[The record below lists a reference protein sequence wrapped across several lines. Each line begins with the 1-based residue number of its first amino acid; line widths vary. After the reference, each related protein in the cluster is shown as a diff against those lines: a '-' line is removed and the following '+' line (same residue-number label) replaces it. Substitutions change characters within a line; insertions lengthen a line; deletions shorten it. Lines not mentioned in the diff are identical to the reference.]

1 MQEACFSYLWDSAER
16 MFTQAIV
23 RKPCPEMIHGLSS
36 SGLGKPDYNLAME
49 QHGEYIDMLRQCGL
63 RVTILEADPAFP
75 DSTFVEDLAL
85 CTPACA
91 ILTNPGAPSRKGEKE
106 AMAAILP
113 RFFQKV
119 EAIEAPGTLEAGDV
133 MMVGKHYFIGISERT
148 NRQGAAQLIKLLR
161 KYGMDGEMVPLR
173 ENLHLKSGIS
183 FMENNVMLV
192 SGEFSSM
199 PVFQSFDRIEVDA
212 DETYAANSLWI
223 NGTVLVPSGFPITL
237 EKIRSAGYP
246 ALSLDM
252 SEFRKLD
259 GGLSCLSLRF

>member
-1 MQEACFSYLWDSAER
+1 

-36 SGLGKPDYNLAME
+36 SGLGMPDYNLALE
-49 QHGEYIDMLRQCGL
+49 QHGKYIAALRQCGL
-63 RVTILEADPAFP
+63 CVTILEADPAFP
-75 DSTFVEDLAL
+75 DSTFVEDVAL

-91 ILTNPGAPSRKGEKE
+91 IITNPGAPSRKGEKE
-106 AMAAILP
+106 AITAILP

-119 EAIEAPGTLEAGDV
+119 EAIEAPGTLEGGDV
-133 MMVGKHYFIGISERT
+133 MMVGNHYFIGISERT
-148 NRQGAAQLIKLLR
+148 NRQGAAQLITLLR

-173 ENLHLKSGIS
+173 EMLHLKSGLS
-183 FMENNVMLV
+183 YLENNILLI
-192 SGEFSSM
+192 SREFSRL
-199 PVFQSFDRIEVDA
+199 PAFQSFDRIEVDA
-212 DETYAANSLWI
+212 DEGYMANSLWI
-223 NGTVLVPSGFPITL
+223 NGTVLVPAGFPVTL

-246 ALSLDM
+246 ALLLDM